1 MGLDWDEYF
10 KFGFVRNPWDREL
23 SNYFYNSG
31 KLKPPEGISFK
42 EWLNINLRKDGVIH
56 DHNTPQCDYLTDVD
70 YISATVSFN
79 YTSYEIVQI
88 STT

>member
-1 MGLDWDEYF
+1 MNKNIAKTEIRFKNVYPTSFGGLNYD
-10 KFGFVRNPWDREL
+10 VR
-23 SNYFYNSG
+23 
-31 KLKPPEGISFK
+31 
-42 EWLNINLRKDGVIH
+42 
-56 DHNTPQCDYLTDVD
+56 LTDVD